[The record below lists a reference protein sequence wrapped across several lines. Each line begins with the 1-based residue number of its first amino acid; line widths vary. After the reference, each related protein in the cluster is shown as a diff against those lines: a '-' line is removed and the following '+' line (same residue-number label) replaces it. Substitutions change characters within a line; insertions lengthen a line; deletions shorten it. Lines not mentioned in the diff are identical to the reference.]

1 MAGAREQRATK
12 EKYKLIMDM
21 NAWERESNTDGESID
36 VLVLAIEFIAH
47 DTRWTG
53 ARGAYI

>member
-1 MAGAREQRATK
+1 
-12 EKYKLIMDM
+12 MDM